1 MTNFGPL
8 AAEIYWRVWVTP
20 ANFNW
25 FRVLPSLLYRRRSTE
40 VNKTLQCLAVFW
52 AGILYMH
59 FVGALAPDG
68 ILPAAKF
75 TLCPIKS
82 CVLLYWQRYSKAL

>member
-25 FRVLPSLLYRRRSTE
+25 FRVLPSLLYRRRWTE
-40 VNKTLQCLAVFW
+40 VNKTLQDVWPYFGLVYYIC
-52 AGILYMH
+52 IL
-59 FVGALAPDG
+59 
-68 ILPAAKF
+68 
-75 TLCPIKS
+75 
-82 CVLLYWQRYSKAL
+82 